1 MQNPLNPL
9 NVLSPL
15 LSHEEAVQGRRKVI
29 KSFKAK
35 ADAKRSITEKFADLL
50 TAKFGTVTFLTL
62 NFIWFAVWIFINT
75 GHLPGV
81 KDFDPFPFGLLTMI
95 VSLEAI
101 GLAIIVLISQNREA
115 RISELREEIELQLN
129 TIAEGELTKLISLM
143 ALLLEK
149 QGIRIDDDPELKR
162 MLKPIDSAE
171 LERRLEQELDPHHDH
186 SKKSV
191 DKA

>member
-15 LSHEEAVQGRRKVI
+15 LSHQEVVQGRRKAI

-35 ADAKRSITEKFADLL
+35 ADAKRSVTEKFADFL
-50 TAKFGTVTFLTL
+50 TAKFGTVTFLVL
-62 NFIWFAVWIFINT
+62 NIIWFAIWIPINT
-75 GHLPGV
+75 GRVPGI
-81 KDFDPFPFGLLTMI
+81 DPFDPFPFGLLTMI

-101 GLAIIVLISQNREA
+101 ALAIIVLISQNREA
-115 RISELREEIELQLN
+115 RVSELREEVDLQIN
-129 TIAEGELTKLISLM
+129 TIADSELTKIINLL

-149 QGIRIDDDPELKR
+149 EGLKIDDPEIKK

-171 LERRLEQELDPHHDH
+171 LVRQLEEELTPNHNHR
-186 SKKSV
+186 K
-191 DKA
+191 